1 MNGLGPGSVVA
12 GRYAL
17 RRRIEHTTTTERW
30 VADDPVLGR
39 TVTVLTAAESG
50 PLTAG
55 ILDAARRAAVV
66 DHPAFVRILDVG
78 TGDGTSYV
86 VEENLS
92 STPSLVTLLQ
102 PGGLPGDEVRR
113 IIGELSVA
121 LDAAAQRGV
130 HHLDLGP
137 AEVFRS
143 TEGEVRVRGLGTAA
157 ARSGRDELTGE
168 AAQRADAVGCLALAY
183 AALTGHWP
191 QVAEVAGRDGGLRS
205 APRGLGG
212 ADDHSVLAPSEIAA
226 GVPRDLD
233 TLCRLTLVDDE
244 GPTSPGDLARQIAPW
259 PSRQILGRPVVATAP
274 GTTVPEIVE
283 TMTSPDPTAD
293 GHEPEPDDLEAF
305 LPAEDDLVDTP
316 PTQAVPIR
324 AAEVPTT
331 EVPTAAPPAIPAG
344 AAVATWTP
352 RADPPAVA
360 LARQGVTVAVPAAV
374 AVAVPQAGSAVAVRA
389 GVGDLAEAP
398 STADLPTD
406 GPADVPTGSD
416 PSAEGADGAAAGAV
430 VTSAGAAAEASAN
443 ASGAAAS
450 AGASVT
456 AAVGTLGSAMGTLG
470 GRVSTLARKAVD
482 KVSELSP
489 DSLPADPNDL
499 EAPAPLVPNETLNRR
514 ESRLALGIIGAFLL
528 TALGI
533 GLYGVSK
540 IGDSPYGAAPPS
552 ATPTI
557 TKSATPTPSANALQ
571 PLQIIGAADFDPL
584 GGDGENPDLAAKVYD
599 GDPATEWRTER
610 YWSATFGGVK
620 RGVGILV
627 DLGPNA
633 TPKKVEVYLPISASV
648 DIYVANDRS
657 LDGATKIG
665 SAANAKGAVAITA
678 KKPVP
683 AQYVI
688 VWFTEISKTGNGN
701 DFRGVVGEISV
712 SG

>member
-50 PLTAG
+50 PRTAG

-113 IIGELSVA
+113 IIGEVSVA

-157 ARSGRDELTGE
+157 ARAGREELTGE
-168 AAQRADAVGCLALAY
+168 EAQRADAVGCLALTY

-191 QVAEVAGRDGGLRS
+191 QVAEVAGRDGGLRA

-212 ADDHSVLAPSEIAA
+212 ASENAVLAPSEIAA

-274 GTTVPEIVE
+274 EPAVPQVIEAVE
-283 TMTSPDPTAD
+283 VPDA
-293 GHEPEPDDLEAF
+293 HAKAAEREPDDLEAF
-305 LPAEDDLVDTP
+305 LPAAEDLVDTP
-316 PTQAVPIR
+316 PTQAVPIQ
-324 AAEVPTT
+324 AVPIQA
-331 EVPTAAPPAIPAG
+331 VHAPAVSPPAVAPG
-344 AAVATWTP
+344 VAVATWTP
-352 RADPPAVA
+352 TADPPAVA
-360 LARQGVTVAVPAAV
+360 LARAGITVAVPAAV
-374 AVAVPQAGSAVAVRA
+374 AVSVPQAGAAAAQVAAPGAVAA
-389 GVGDLAEAP
+389 
-398 STADLPTD
+398 PTD
-406 GPADVPTGSD
+406 APKTTDTPESPGASD
-416 PSAEGADGAAAGAV
+416 AAAATEGAEPEAAAGAA
-430 VTSAGAAAEASAN
+430 TGASAGVAAA
-443 ASGAAAS
+443 
-450 AGASVT
+450 AGASVA
-456 AAVGTLGSAMGTLG
+456 AAVGTLGSAMGNLG
-470 GRVSTLARKAVD
+470 GRVTTLAKKAVD

-514 ESRLALGIIGAFLL
+514 ESRLALAIVGAFLL

-533 GLYGVSK
+533 GVYGVSK
-540 IGDSPYGAAPPS
+540 IGDAPYGAAPPS
-552 ATPTI
+552 ATPTVS
-557 TKSATPTPSANALQ
+557 KSATATPSANALQ
-571 PLQIIGAADFDPL
+571 TLQIIGAADFDPL

-610 YWSATFGGVK
+610 YWSSAFGGVK

-627 DLGPNA
+627 DLGPNK

-657 LDGATKIG
+657 LDGATKVG
-665 SAANAKGAVAITA
+665 SAADAKGAVGITA

-683 AQYVI
+683 GQYVI
-688 VWFTEISKTGNGN
+688 VWFTEISKTGTGN